1 MDPLLIIAL
10 VKQSIDLG
18 ASAYKAY
25 QALKAANVLT
35 PAQIAEIE
43 ASLAESSARWDEIA
57 ASAKS
62 RLDAKEPK

>member
-10 VKQSIDLG
+10 IKQSVDIG
-18 ASAYKAY
+18 NSAYKAY
-25 QALKAANVLT
+25 QALKAANMLT

-43 ASLAESSARWDEIA
+43 ASLAESTLMLDTRVKA
-57 ASAKS
+57 AQS